1 MRRDDPEVEELAAKL
16 PLPAAAS
23 CVIEALA
30 PLLTDARLAR
40 IEASVAR
47 RTRSVAIALEAVND
61 PRNVAAVLRS
71 ADAFGVQE
79 VHLIEG
85 ARPFL
90 ASRRITQG
98 AERWLDVVRH
108 PTAQACVGSLR
119 SRGFKVYVAT
129 MDGHVGP
136 HELCSADKVAVVFGN
151 EQSGISPTIAALSDG
166 RYTIP
171 MHGFVQSLNVSVA
184 AAITLFCATRD
195 RGASD
200 LLPDEQAELR
210 ARFMMLSVERA
221 EQVVA
226 EHLQRRRS

>member
-1 MRRDDPEVEELAAKL
+1 MRRDDPEVHELASTVA
-16 PLPAAAS
+16 LPASAA

-30 PLLTDARLAR
+30 PLLTDARLQR
-40 IEASVAR
+40 IEASLR
-47 RTRSVAIALEAVND
+47 KRTRSVAIALEAVED

-119 SRGFKVYVAT
+119 RRGFKVYVAT
-129 MDGHVGP
+129 MDGQVGP
-136 HELCSADKVAVVFGN
+136 QNLCEADKIAVVFGN
-151 EQSGISPTIAALSDG
+151 EQCGISDHIAAMSDG

-171 MHGFVQSLNVSVA
+171 MGGFVQSLNVSVA
-184 AAITLFCATRD
+184 AAITLFSATHNRA
-195 RGASD
+195 GD
-200 LLPDEQAELR
+200 LAEHERAELR

-221 EQVVA
+221 DQVVA
-226 EHLQRRRS
+226 EHLSRQPP